1 MEGTRKVRKMKKN
14 VEIDTTTVGGR
25 IKYLRI
31 KAELSQSK
39 LAEKMHIQDRSNISS
54 YETNRRSVSWSLA
67 VELAGVLN
75 STPNFILDGIVSE
88 DPTIAEIEHLLK
100 SVRTEAVKKMILQ
113 QVKAAVE
120 FERANMY

>member
-1 MEGTRKVRKMKKN
+1 LEGTRKVRKMKKN

>member
-31 KAELSQSK
+31 KAELSQSE

>member
-31 KAELSQSK
+31 KAELSQSE
-39 LAEKMHIQDRSNISS
+39 LAEKMHIQDRSNISL

>member
-1 MEGTRKVRKMKKN
+1 MKKN

-31 KAELSQSK
+31 KAELSQSE

-113 QVKAAVE
+113 QVKAAVD
-120 FERANMY
+120 FERVNML